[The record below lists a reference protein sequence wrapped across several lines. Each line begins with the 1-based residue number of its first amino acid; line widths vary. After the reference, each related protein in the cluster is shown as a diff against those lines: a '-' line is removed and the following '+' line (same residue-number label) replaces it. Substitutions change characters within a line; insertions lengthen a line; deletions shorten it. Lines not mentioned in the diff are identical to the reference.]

1 MAEQSLCHPFFEIDE
16 VFTLYYQSAEAE
28 VREGYPSVCRL

>member
-16 VFTLYYQSAEAE
+16 VFTLLNQPMLTVVQKYNTS
-28 VREGYPSVCRL
+28 L